1 MQFIFKLLYHNV
13 CVLLFEG
20 ILLIIF
26 QEMKE
31 KDKEEFLESILG
43 ENINKLY
50 ICRRIKIMHP

>member
-13 CVLLFEG
+13 FVLLFEG

-50 ICRRIKIMHP
+50 ICHRIKIMRP

>member
-43 ENINKLY
+43 ENINNLY
-50 ICRRIKIMHP
+50 ICRRIKIIRP

>member
-50 ICRRIKIMHP
+50 ICHRIKIMRP

>member
-31 KDKEEFLESILG
+31 KDKEEFFESILG

-50 ICRRIKIMHP
+50 ICRRIKIMRP

>member
-50 ICRRIKIMHP
+50 ICCRIKIMRP

>member
-43 ENINKLY
+43 EIINKLY
-50 ICRRIKIMHP
+50 ICRRIKIMRP

>member
-1 MQFIFKLLYHNV
+1 MFAF
-13 CVLLFEG
+13 CFFEG

-50 ICRRIKIMHP
+50 ICHRIKIMRP